1 MNSHEQ
7 NIMLMVIYGI
17 VLLSALIID
26 FVIYVYKGRLLYR
39 ICKRNGMKQKWLAW
53 IPVGNDYV
61 LLKSGEISTK
71 LIWVFAAELLCSL
84 IANYDAIGDMWI
96 FEVAYFIISVLECIF
111 TIQAL
116 KKITEKYQKGKVLLA
131 VTRIYFVGVL
141 ATVLG
146 LFW

>member
-7 NIMLMVIYGI
+7 NIMLMVILGI

-26 FVIYVYKGRLLYR
+26 FVIYVYKGRLLYT
-39 ICKRNGMKQKWLAW
+39 ICKRNNMKQKWLAW
-53 IPVGNDYV
+53 IPVGNDY
-61 LLKSGEISTK
+61 LMLKFGEISTK
-71 LIWVFAAELLCSL
+71 FILVFVAEMLCSL
-84 IANYDAIGDMWI
+84 IANFDAIGDMWI
-96 FEVAYFIISVLECIF
+96 FEVVYFIISVLECIF

-116 KKITEKYQKGKVLLA
+116 KKIKEKYQRGKALLVVA
-131 VTRIYFVGVL
+131 RIYFVGVL